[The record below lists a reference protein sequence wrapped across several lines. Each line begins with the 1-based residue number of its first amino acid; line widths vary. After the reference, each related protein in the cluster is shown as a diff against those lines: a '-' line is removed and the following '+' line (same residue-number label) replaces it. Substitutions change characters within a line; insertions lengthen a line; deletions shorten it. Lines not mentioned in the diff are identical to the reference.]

1 MLIKNH
7 AEVRPDG
14 YLDRTPWFQ
23 FILLA
28 LLFSLWA
35 TAASLND
42 ILITAFKSVFTLSD
56 VATAF
61 VQSAFYLGYFVIA
74 IPAARVIRHFTYKTA
89 IIIGLV
95 LYIAGALLFL
105 PASHAGTYAMF
116 LVALFVLAVGLS
128 FLETSANTYG
138 SMMGPKRNSTQRLN
152 IAQTF
157 YPLGS
162 ILGIVMGKYLVFGAG
177 DSLEEQLANAAPEQ
191 QAMIAEQALQAI
203 LQPYKV
209 IIVILVVVLVA
220 FLLTEF
226 PSCKPRD
233 TAHETHAGVLETL
246 RYLFS
251 KKDFVIGILTQFV
264 YIGMQTA
271 VWSFTIR
278 LALEEDKS
286 LNERAAS
293 TFMIISFALFFVGRG
308 AASSLMSR
316 FRAARILQVA
326 SVLGVL
332 CMAYVVVVP
341 GITSVYAAVA
351 SVLFFAPCWPTIY
364 GKTLETITDARYRET
379 GGAIIVM
386 SIIGG
391 AVQPVLQGLA
401 SDMIGSLRLS
411 FVVPL
416 LAYVIVLAYF
426 TYMSRRGD
434 DAVATP
440 AA

>member
-1 MLIKNH
+1 MLIKNP
-7 AEVRPDG
+7 AKVRDDG
-14 YLDRTPWFQ
+14 YLEKTPWFQ
-23 FILLA
+23 FSLLA

-35 TAASLND
+35 AAAALND
-42 ILITAFKSVFTLSD
+42 ILITAFKSVFTLTD
-56 VATAF
+56 LATAF

-74 IPAARVIRHFTYKTA
+74 IPAARVIRKFTYKTA
-89 IIIGLV
+89 IMVGLV
-95 LYIAGALLFL
+95 LYIVGCLLFL

-128 FLETSANTYG
+128 FLETSANTYA
-138 SMMGPKRNSTQRLN
+138 SMMGPQRNATQRLN
-152 IAQTF
+152 IAQTI

-162 ILGIVMGKYLVFGAG
+162 ILGIVMGKYLVFGSGA
-177 DSLEEQLANAAPEQ
+177 SLEEQLANAAPEQ
-191 QAMIAEQALQAI
+191 QHAIAESALQAI

-209 IIVILVVVLVA
+209 IVVILIVVLILFA
-220 FLLTEF
+220 ISDF
-226 PSCKPRD
+226 PSCKPKKTEVD
-233 TAHETHAGVLETL
+233 DHAGVLETL
-246 RYLFS
+246 KYLFS
-251 KKDFVIGILTQFV
+251 QRDFVIGIVTQFV
-264 YIGMQTA
+264 YIGMQTT

-278 LALEEDKS
+278 LALEEDQS

-308 AASSLMSR
+308 VASSLMSR
-316 FRAARILQVA
+316 FSAARILQIA

-332 CMAYVVVVP
+332 CLTYTVLVP

-364 GKTLETITDARYRET
+364 GATLETIGEPRYRET

-391 AVQPVLQGLA
+391 AVQPVIQGFA
-401 SDMIGSLRLS
+401 SDQIGSLRIS
-411 FVVPL
+411 FIVPL
-416 LAYVIVLAYF
+416 LAFVVVLAYF
-426 TYMSRRGD
+426 TYMTRRPR
-434 DAVATP
+434 AVET